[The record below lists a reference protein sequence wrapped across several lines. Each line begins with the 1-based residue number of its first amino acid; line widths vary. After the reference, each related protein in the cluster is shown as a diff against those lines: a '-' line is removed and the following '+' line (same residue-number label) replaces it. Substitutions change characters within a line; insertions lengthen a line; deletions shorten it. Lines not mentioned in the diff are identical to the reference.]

1 MSCWIRLGIEP
12 TKDQALIRDAYRARL
27 PQHHPE
33 SDPEGFQ
40 ALREA
45 YESANRFARQ
55 EEEDVEE
62 EDAGV
67 PEMPQTI
74 VDFYALLEDP
84 TRRFNP
90 QAWQVFVKALDQ
102 LPLDALDDLSWGL
115 FHPLANARPLSYR
128 CANLLAQRLAWE
140 QQLLD
145 LEFDQAKEV
154 EAFLQRIKGPDPFD
168 TTLMGDWPEP
178 AQLET
183 LWYARSLDYIFQ
195 HRPLHEFA
203 DFASHHTCLPLPADD
218 AFIQRLLVQFTQAGI
233 GGPGLRQVCVEQQAQ
248 APDDVDW
255 LYLLACQNSLL
266 GLEDQALPCWIRLW
280 QEHRH
285 PKAESRL
292 LELCARRQPDFL
304 ALLIQAFDRLEN
316 FRDWST
322 DLADVSQTYGSPS
335 QRPETLARWL
345 GVGQLELQGL
355 AAAFVDWRMTGDELP
370 LLALLI
376 GQPVDA
382 RLQQLYRH
390 AWALHRG
397 DVGLLQHILDEPQ
410 PVDALEGLVLS
421 GFKYQAAQQ
430 LCWLNQASIPLALK
444 AFLGSRSAEP
454 QLAEE
459 LAKDE
464 PHTICRLWLRRLR
477 PYDQSALARI
487 DRAFDLQDA
496 QADVDLRGVSL
507 LVQLEQRGVVLPA
520 MAQGEAAWQWHAQT
534 LFLLALLDQPERW
547 LSLIDSSCLERLE
560 VDPTHP
566 LSRLQPLLRR
576 LQREQGSCAGLLGWL
591 QASDPVHGLLV
602 QKLFNVQQALDS
614 AALPGNAQL
623 YTCIESDPD
632 ACGEDVLGL
641 MLLWGVLYHDPTL
654 NAEQHRAL
662 LQSIAAIS
670 CEDEWFEGFRNGLI
684 KGEPVWPP
692 EKVLADFGVEKL
704 VVYSLLDTLKSLVR
718 HGAAGVPRNKVLTIL
733 QYGKDNTENSVG
745 LRLALT
751 ALLSWNERL
760 LLASSDKRP
769 VPAMAFWRL
778 GSRLGRKAFIGQVL
792 GCVLFTPYLALMSG
806 TALSG
811 IGVLLLGALLLLGAI
826 LRRLHDMGR
835 GIPTLLIF
843 GCLSPVLPFMPL
855 LLFGFP
861 GDKLPN
867 RYGAPPDSGGE
878 DTLSGG
884 LQAAL
889 RRLNG

>member
-55 EEEDVEE
+55 EEDGTEE
-62 EDAGV
+62 EAGA

-84 TRRFNP
+84 ARRFNP
-90 QAWQVFVKALDQ
+90 QAWQAFVKALDL

-115 FHPLANARPLSYR
+115 FHPLVNAGPLSYR

-140 QQLLD
+140 QQLME

-168 TTLMGDWPEP
+168 TTLMDDWPEP

-195 HRPLHEFA
+195 HRPLREFV

-233 GGPGLRQVCVEQQAQ
+233 GGPGLRQLCVEQQAQ

-255 LYLLACQNSLL
+255 LYLLACQNSLA
-266 GLEDQALPCWIRLW
+266 GLDDQALPGWIRLW

-292 LELCARRQPDFL
+292 LELCAKRQPDFV
-304 ALLIQAFDRLEN
+304 ALLIQAFDRLEH
-316 FRDWST
+316 FRDWPV

-345 GVGQLELQGL
+345 GVGQLDLQGFT
-355 AAAFVDWRMTGDELP
+355 AAFVDWRMTGDELP
-370 LLALLI
+370 LLALLL
-376 GQPVDA
+376 GDA
-382 RLQQLYRH
+382 ADSRLQQLYRH

-397 DVGLLQHILDEPQ
+397 DVGLLQQILDEPQ
-410 PVDALEGLVLS
+410 PLDALESLVLS
-421 GFKYQAAQQ
+421 GFKYQAEQQ
-430 LCWLNQASIPLALK
+430 LCWLNQAPIPLAMK
-444 AFLGSRSAEP
+444 AFLGSRSVQP

-459 LAKDE
+459 LKKDE
-464 PHTICRLWLRRLR
+464 PHDICRLWLRRLR
-477 PYDQSALARI
+477 PYDTSALVRI
-487 DRAFDLQDA
+487 DQAFDLQDA

-507 LVQLEQRGVVLPA
+507 LAQLEQREMLLPPI
-520 MAQGEAAWQWHAQT
+520 AQGEAVWQWHAQT
-534 LFLLALLDQPERW
+534 MFLLALLDQPERW
-547 LSLIDSSCLERLE
+547 LALIDSSCLERLD
-560 VDPTHP
+560 VNPAHP

-576 LQREQGSCAGLLGWL
+576 LQREQGSCSGLLGWL
-591 QASDPVHGLLV
+591 QPSDPVHGLLV

-614 AALPGNAQL
+614 ATLPGNAQL

-632 ACGEDVLGL
+632 ACGEEVLGL
-641 MLLWGVLYHDPTL
+641 MLLWGVLYQDPSL

-662 LQSIAAIS
+662 LQSIAAVS
-670 CEDEWFEGFRNGLI
+670 CEDDWFEGFRNGLI

-692 EKVLADFGVEKL
+692 EKVLEDFGVEKL

-718 HGAAGVPRNKVLTIL
+718 YGASGVPRTKVLTIL

-751 ALLSWNERL
+751 ALLSWTERL
-760 LLASSDKRP
+760 LLAHSDTRP
-769 VPAMAFWRL
+769 VPATAFWRL
-778 GSRLGRKAFIGQVL
+778 GSRLGRKAFFWQVL
-792 GCVLFTPYLALMSG
+792 GCVLVTPYLALMSG

-811 IGVLLLGALLLLGAI
+811 FGVLLLGTALLLGAI

-867 RYGAPPDSGGE
+867 RYGVPPDSGGAE
-878 DTLSGG
+878 TLSGG
-884 LQAAL
+884 LQMAL
-889 RRLNG
+889 RRLNN